1 MQHFPVY
8 SKIINSRAFR
18 FAVGRHIINYQN
30 VFKFM
35 KKKRLKDHPVINCRQ
50 VIKGLLIM
58 KLSLFL
64 ILFGVLQSAASVY
77 SQTWRFSMNEKEIS
91 IKEALKRIENNSE
104 FRFFYEEKKLDVEN
118 KVVLDVNNGTIED
131 VLSKIFDNQN
141 IEYKVLNNNFI
152 VLKPKGDFTSSSLE
166 PFIQQQMVV
175 SGKVTDSSGGGSLP
189 GVNVVIKGTTTGTI
203 TDLEGNYKIDVEPNT
218 VLVFSFIGFEK
229 KEITVG
235 TRPVINVSLTPDFIS
250 IDEVII
256 VGASMKKSDLTG
268 AVGSVSSKVLEEK
281 PVTSINQ
288 AIQGRV
294 AGVLINSAAKP
305 GDDSSIKIR
314 GINTIN
320 GATDPVYVIDGMVM
334 DNFGGGFNSINPNDV
349 ASIEILKDA
358 SSTALYG
365 SRGANGVVLITTK
378 KGKSGVGKVNYDG
391 WVGVRSYANKPK
403 TMNSKQLFELR
414 RDAAINSYKANYPN
428 ATEADLNSFV
438 QNRVMTPYNPTTGG
452 GGFVFGQ
459 YELDAYN
466 DPNFVDNDWMGAVT
480 RQGIEQNHS
489 LSFTGGTD
497 KGSYFLSFGY
507 SDQEGMLKKLSDT
520 KYTGRINTDYKIKT
534 WLKVGTNTS
543 FILSKSEVF
552 SDDGVFDKARGANPM
567 LAISEDILTLNYGD
581 FYDQNYFNPLNSQKT
596 INNRNRNRLI
606 TSNFMNLN
614 PIKGLDMRTTLSVN
628 YFGESRFK
636 YVPNDIQEAIRYAHH
651 GEASHNRDERTMLQ
665 WDNTITYEKTL
676 GQHRFNALVGSS
688 VSKTD
693 RNYTTLVAR
702 GFQSNIFTYHNLGA
716 SNNIANRS
724 VGSDFNTSSLM
735 SYIGRVNYNYAGK
748 YYFTATARYDGSS
761 KFAEGNRW
769 GFFPSFSGA
778 WNVVDE
784 AFMKDQKIFDQLKVR
799 AGYGLVGNQEID
811 NYSYVTHYNA
821 SVTQDNTT
829 YVPDSRIGN
838 KDISWEAQKQFNVG
852 LDMGF
857 LNNSIHVTADA
868 FNIQNQDLLMTR
880 SIFPSSGFKTEVVNI
895 GAIENKGVEFTVDV
909 KAINTKD
916 LQWNVSANI
925 SADKNKVTQLYGKND
940 YILNYD
946 ADRNLQ
952 KEGNLFVGESR
963 NTIYIWKTGGIAQES
978 DMERLNQMDW
988 SGRAV
993 RPGDLYPQDISGVDG
1008 VPDGKIDDKDR
1019 VIVGSPDPKFYGGFS
1034 SDVTFKGISLNAVFN
1049 YSVGGKKLSYLYESM
1064 IGSTGKGLASADLT
1078 DRWTPD
1084 NTGAEFP
1091 RPLLDDPSDKVYYNT
1106 FSASSMDFSV
1116 QDASYLRL
1124 STLTLAYTLPK
1135 SLIKGLQID
1144 NFRLYTTATNLFC
1157 LTPYKGY
1164 DPEMGDW
1171 YPPTKMFVC
1180 GLNLSF

>member
-1 MQHFPVY
+1 MRKTLLLFFSLLLLCYLPLV
-8 SKIINSRAFR
+8 A
-18 FAVGRHIINYQN
+18 QN
-30 VFKFM
+30 
-35 KKKRLKDHPVINCRQ
+35 
-50 VIKGLLIM
+50 
-58 KLSLFL
+58 
-64 ILFGVLQSAASVY
+64 
-77 SQTWRFSMNEKEIS
+77 IS
-91 IKEALKRIENNSE
+91 IE
-104 FRFFYEEKKLDVEN
+104 
-118 KVVLDVNNGTIED
+118 GT
-131 VLSKIFDNQN
+131 
-141 IEYKVLNNNFI
+141 
-152 VLKPKGDFTSSSLE
+152 
-166 PFIQQQMVV
+166 
-175 SGKVTDSSGGGSLP
+175 VTDASTSESLVGVSVVVKGST
-189 GVNVVIKGTTTGTI
+189 VGTI
-203 TDLEGNYKIDVEPNT
+203 TDVKGNFELSVPADGT
-218 VLVFSFIGFEK
+218 LVFGYIGYVTQ
-229 KEITVG
+229 EI
-235 TRPVINVSLTPDFIS
+235 PVKDRKIIRVALVSDVQDL
-250 IDEVII
+250 DEVII
-256 VGASMKKSDLTG
+256 VGASMRKSDLTG
-268 AVGSVSSKVLEEK
+268 AVGSVSSKVMEEK
-281 PVTSINQ
+281 PVTSVNQ

-320 GATDPVYVIDGMVM
+320 GSTDPVYVVDGMVM

-378 KGKSGVGKVNYDG
+378 KGKNGEGKVSYDG
-391 WVGVRSYANKPK
+391 WYGVRSYAHTPEK
-403 TMNSKQLFELR
+403 MNSKQLFELR
-414 RDAAINSYKANYPN
+414 RDAAVNSYKANYPN
-428 ATEADLNSFV
+428 ATEAELNTFI
-438 QNRVMTPYNPTTGG
+438 QNRVMTAYNPATGG

-466 DPNFVDNDWMGAVT
+466 DPNFVVNDWLDAVT
-480 RQGIEQNHS
+480 REGVEQNHS
-489 LSFTGGTD
+489 LSFNGGSD
-497 KGSYFLSFGY
+497 KGTYFLSFGY

-520 KYTGRINTDYKIKT
+520 KYTGRINADYKIKS
-534 WLKVGTNTS
+534 WLKVGTNTT
-543 FILSKSEVF
+543 FVRSKSEIF

-567 LAISEDILTLNYGD
+567 LAVSDDILTLNYGD

-596 INNRNRNRLI
+596 INNRNRNRLL
-606 TSNFMNLN
+606 TSNFVNIS
-614 PIKGLDMRTTLSVN
+614 PIKGLDVRSTLSVN

-651 GEASHNRDERTMLQ
+651 GEATHNRDERTMMQ
-665 WDNTITYEKTL
+665 WDNTITYEKSL
-676 GQHRFNALVGSS
+676 GLHRFNALVGSS
-688 VSKTD
+688 VTKAD

-702 GFQSNIFTYHNLGA
+702 GFQSNIFSYYNLGA

-724 VGSDFNTSSLM
+724 VGSDFSTSSLM

-748 YYFTATARYDGSS
+748 YYLTATARYDGSS

-778 WNVVDE
+778 WNIAE
-784 AFMKDQKIFDQLKVR
+784 ENFMKDQKIFDQLKVR
-799 AGYGLVGNQEID
+799 LGYGLVGNQEID
-811 NYSYVTHYNA
+811 NYSYVTHYKA

-852 LDMGF
+852 LDLAF
-857 LNNSIHVTADA
+857 LKDKIRITADA
-868 FNIQNQDLLMTR
+868 FNIENQDLLMTR

-895 GAIENKGVEFTVDV
+895 GAIENKGVEFTIDV

-916 LQWNVSANI
+916 FQWNVSANI

-946 ADRNLQ
+946 GDRNLQ

-978 DMERLNQMDW
+978 DMERLNQIDW
-988 SGRAV
+988 SGRTV
-993 RPGDLYPQDISGVDG
+993 RPGDLYPQDLSGPDG

-1019 VIVGSPDPKFYGGFS
+1019 IIVGSPDPKFYGGFS

-1064 IGSTGKGLASADLT
+1064 IGSTGRGLASVDLM
-1078 DRWTPD
+1078 DRWTPE
-1084 NTGAEFP
+1084 NTNAEFP
-1091 RPLLDDPSDKVYYNT
+1091 RPMLDDPSDKYYYNT

-1116 QDASYLRL
+1116 QNASYLRL

-1135 SLIKGLQID
+1135 GILNTLKVD
-1144 NFRLYTTATNLFC
+1144 NLRIYTTGTNLFV

-1164 DPEMGDW
+1164 DPETGDW
-1171 YPPTKMFVC
+1171 YPPTKMVVC

>member
-1 MQHFPVY
+1 MRKAQFF
-8 SKIINSRAFR
+8 I
-18 FAVGRHIINYQN
+18 
-30 VFKFM
+30 
-35 KKKRLKDHPVINCRQ
+35 
-50 VIKGLLIM
+50 
-58 KLSLFL
+58 LSLL
-64 ILFGVLQSAASVY
+64 LLCYLPMVAQ
-77 SQTWRFSMNEKEIS
+77 NIS
-91 IKEALKRIENNSE
+91 IE
-104 FRFFYEEKKLDVEN
+104 
-118 KVVLDVNNGTIED
+118 GT
-131 VLSKIFDNQN
+131 
-141 IEYKVLNNNFI
+141 
-152 VLKPKGDFTSSSLE
+152 
-166 PFIQQQMVV
+166 
-175 SGKVTDSSGGGSLP
+175 VTDASTSESLV
-189 GVNVVIKGTTTGTI
+189 GVSVVVKGTTLGTI
-203 TDLEGNYKIDVEPNT
+203 TDTNGSYKLSVPADGT
-218 VLVFSFIGFEK
+218 LVFGYIGYVSQ
-229 KEITVG
+229 EI
-235 TRPVINVSLTPDFIS
+235 PVNGRKNIRVAMVSDVQDL
-250 IDEVII
+250 DEVII
-256 VGASMKKSDLTG
+256 VGASMRKSDLTG

-281 PVTSINQ
+281 PVTSVNQ

-320 GATDPVYVIDGMVM
+320 GATDPVYVVDGMVM

-378 KGKSGVGKVNYDG
+378 KGKSGAGKVTYDG
-391 WVGVRSYANKPK
+391 WYGVRSYAK
-403 TMNSKQLFELR
+403 TPEKMNSRQLFELR
-414 RDAAINSYKANYPN
+414 KDAAINSYKANYPN
-428 ATEADLNSFV
+428 ATSAELDAFI
-438 QNRVMTPYNPTTGG
+438 QNRVMTAYNPATGG

-466 DPNFVDNDWMGAVT
+466 NPNFIDNDWMEEVT
-480 RQGIEQNHS
+480 RDGVEQNHS
-489 LSFTGGTD
+489 LSFTGGSD

-507 SDQEGMLKKLSDT
+507 SDQQGMLKKLSDT
-520 KYTGRINTDYKIKT
+520 KYTGRINADHKIKT
-534 WLKVGTNTS
+534 WLKVGTNTTFVS
-543 FILSKSEVF
+543 SKSEIF
-552 SDDGVFDKARGANPM
+552 SDDGVFDRARGANPM
-567 LAISEDILTLNYGD
+567 LAISDDILTLNYGD

-596 INNRNRNRLI
+596 INNRNRNRLLS
-606 TSNFMNLN
+606 SNFLNLN
-614 PIKGLDMRTTLSVN
+614 PIKGLDVRTTLSVN

-676 GQHRFNALVGSS
+676 GLHRFNALAGSS
-688 VSKTD
+688 VSNTD

-702 GFQSNIFTYHNLGA
+702 GFQSNIFSYYNLGA

-724 VGSDFNTSSLM
+724 VGSDFNTSALM
-735 SYIGRVNYNYAGK
+735 SYIGRVNYNYAAK
-748 YYFTATARYDGSS
+748 YYLTATARYDGSS

-778 WNVVDE
+778 WNVAE
-784 AFMKDQKIFDQLKVR
+784 EGFMKDQKVFDQLKVR
-799 AGYGLVGNQEID
+799 AGYGWVGNQEID
-811 NYSYVTHYNA
+811 NYSYVTHYKA

-838 KDISWEAQKQFNVG
+838 KDISWEAQKQFNIG
-852 LDMGF
+852 LDLAF
-857 LNNSIHVTADA
+857 LNNRIRVTADA
-868 FNIQNQDLLMTR
+868 FNIENQELLMTR
-880 SIFPSSGFKTEVVNI
+880 SIFPSSGFKTEVVNV

-909 KAINTKD
+909 KAVNTKD
-916 LQWNVSANI
+916 FQWNVSANI

-946 ADRNLQ
+946 GDRNLQ

-963 NTIYIWKTGGIAQES
+963 NTIYIWKTGGIAQEG

-988 SGRAV
+988 SGRTV
-993 RPGDLYPQDISGVDG
+993 RPGDLYPQDISGADG

-1019 VIVGSPDPKFYGGFS
+1019 IIVGSPDPKFYGGFS
-1034 SDVTFKGISLNAVFN
+1034 TDVTFKGIALNAVFN

-1064 IGSTGKGLASADLT
+1064 IGSTGKGLASVDLK
-1078 DRWTPD
+1078 DRWTPE

-1091 RPLLDDPSDKVYYNT
+1091 RPLLDDPSDKFYYNT

-1135 SLIKGLQID
+1135 GILNTLKVD
-1144 NFRLYTTATNLFC
+1144 NLRVYTTGTNLFV

-1164 DPEMGDW
+1164 DPETGDW
-1171 YPPTKMFVC
+1171 YPPTKMVVC